1 MIGRL
6 IGFVVGRM
14 AGKSCVS
21 GGVERAR
28 FQDEALAAAEAEI
41 ENWEPQEHAEFRDGG
56 WWFHNE
62 DDHRFVVLEG
72 SGNCQ
77 QCGCPRKAEKRAA
90 VASDAECYYCGCPA
104 PRHDKII
111 GEDWACSD
119 CDCGALVVYPEPHP
133 VDAQHHGG
141 YRMEVRDG
149 NVIPIPLLPEDQVD
163 RVEAVLEYH
172 RELEQPQYR
181 DGGLW
186 CNCGTFCL
194 NGSNHRRHQ
203 AQVIANLYA
212 ADERVAPVVRKHQQ

>member
-1 MIGRL
+1 MAARWLGSVVGAVVDRSIMF
-6 IGFVVGRM
+6 GFGVVGRM

-21 GGVERAR
+21 GEVERAR
-28 FQDEALAAAEAEI
+28 FRNEALAAAEE
-41 ENWEPQEHAEFRDGG
+41 EFEVHEPQSHAVFSDGG

-72 SGNCQ
+72 SVNCQ
-77 QCGCPRKAEKRAA
+77 QCGCPRKAEKVA
-90 VASDAECYYCGCPA
+90 VD
-104 PRHDKII
+104 
-111 GEDWACSD
+111 
-119 CDCGALVVYPEPHP
+119 P

-149 NVIPIPLLPEDQVD
+149 NVIPIPLLPEEPVD
-163 RVEAVLEYH
+163 RVEAILEYH
-172 RELEQPQYR
+172 HPLEQPQYR

-194 NGSNHRRHQ
+194 NPGNHRRHV

>member
-1 MIGRL
+1 MSGRWIGSVVGAVVDRS
-6 IGFVVGRM
+6 IMFGFGVVGRM

-21 GGVERAR
+21 GEVERAR
-28 FQDEALAAAEAEI
+28 FQDEALAAAESEI
-41 ENWEPQEHAEFRDGG
+41 DSWEPQEHAEFRDGG

-77 QCGCPRKAEKRAA
+77 QCGCPRKAEKKPGWDGPLEAA
-90 VASDAECYYCGCPA
+90 DQVHA
-104 PRHDKII
+104 K
-111 GEDWACSD
+111 
-119 CDCGALVVYPEPHP
+119 V
-133 VDAQHHGG
+133 
-141 YRMEVRDG
+141 
-149 NVIPIPLLPEDQVD
+149 VIPIPLLPEEPVD
-163 RVEAVLEYH
+163 RVEAILEYH
-172 RELEQPQYR
+172 HPLEQPQYR

-194 NGSNHRRHQ
+194 NPGNHRRHV